1 MRIDLGSHEYRRNP
15 HPAYASLRQH
25 APVHWDDASKSWY
38 VTRFDDV
45 NALLADDRLR
55 SRHLKPATAA
65 RDQTQA
71 DGMDRVEEFFG
82 GWPIYDH
89 SGQHIAVRKALLTN
103 LAAGPV
109 RALEPRIAEWT
120 RRQRATLDPGQA
132 DLVVD
137 FARPVA
143 MRCFTELLGISAAEA
158 QELISLNDRLTDY
171 TFSDPDHDVAASA
184 RSGTELLDDFV
195 HQVLLRRGSG
205 LAIAPL
211 VPLAASGE
219 LSRSVVVGA
228 VAELVSGTVEPL
240 TTAIARAVHELA
252 RDPRSRAAL
261 KSGDLTRSAVTEEVL
276 RYDPSFHFA
285 MRVATAPLTVRGQA
299 IAAGQ
304 QVILVLASADRDE
317 SRWPD
322 GATFDPSRA
331 RKRHLA
337 FGRGPHACLGA
348 ALVRAQTEVALEA
361 VGSSDAWL
369 DAFARQP
376 LKRLPLVGVTEFRR
390 RGLPRG
396 W

>member
-1 MRIDLGSHEYRRNP
+1 MRIDLGSHEYRRDP
-15 HPAYASLRQH
+15 HPAYALLRRH
-25 APVHWDDASKSWY
+25 APVHWDDASMSWY
-38 VTRFDDV
+38 VTQFNDV
-45 NALLADDRLR
+45 DALLADDRLR
-55 SRHLKPATAA
+55 SRHRKPANAA
-65 RDQTQA
+65 RDQMLFDA
-71 DGMDRVEEFFG
+71 MDSVEEFFG

-109 RALEPRIAEWT
+109 RALEPRVFEWT
-120 RRQRATLDPGQA
+120 RRLCAALDPGQA

-137 FARPVA
+137 FARPLA
-143 MRCFTELLGISAAEA
+143 LRCFTELLGISTDEA
-158 QELISLNDRLTDY
+158 HELISLNDRLTDY
-171 TFSDPDHDVAASA
+171 TFSDADHDVAASA

-211 VPLAASGE
+211 AASGE
-219 LSRSVVVGA
+219 ISRSVIVGA

-240 TTAIARAVHELA
+240 TTAVARAVHELA
-252 RDPRSRAAL
+252 RDPQSRAAL
-261 KSGDLTRSAVTEEVL
+261 KAGNLTRSAVTDEVL

-285 MRVATAPLTVRGQA
+285 MRVATAPLTVRGHA
-299 IAAGQ
+299 IEAGQ

-322 GATFDPSRA
+322 AAIFDPSRA
-331 RKRHLA
+331 PKRHLA

-348 ALVRAQTEVALEA
+348 ALVRAQTKVALEA
-361 VGSSDAWL
+361 VASDAWL

-376 LKRLPLVGVTEFRR
+376 LERLPLVGVTEFRR
-390 RGLPRG
+390 RALRR
-396 W
+396 